1 MADNRN
7 QRNQQPEPSSSR
19 GPLIVL
25 IAGGIAIAAL
35 VGWALTRTV
44 EPAAP
49 ETAVSAPIASV
60 PPTATETPS
69 TVPVPPPGQSPAP
82 AQTTT
87 SPNAG
92 VGRITPQELKPLVD
106 RGAVTIVDVRDSVA
120 YSAGHIPGAVHIP
133 FTRVEGESKYLP
145 KDKPIV
151 AYCT

>member
-1 MADNRN
+1 M
-7 QRNQQPEPSSSR
+7 
-19 GPLIVL
+19 IVL

-49 ETAVSAPIASV
+49 ETAIAAPTYSV
-60 PPTATETPS
+60 PPTAAE
-69 TVPVPPPGQSPAP
+69 SPAAVPAAAGTPAPQP
-82 AQTTT
+82 AQTAT

-92 VGRITPQELKPLVD
+92 VTRIGPQDLKPLVD
-106 RGAVTIVDVRDSVA
+106 RGAVTVVDVRDSVA

-133 FTRVEGESKYLP
+133 FTRVEGESRYLP

-151 AYCT
+151 AY